1 MPVEKDNTLLL
12 INSLP
17 LAVAVLHVNDQQY
30 VCLSLCNR
38 EFIKL
43 WSLDTNYLDK
53 NPSLTSFLENLRDNR
68 LLPEQADF
76 KKFRNHINK
85 LAILDKKSSE
95 EWHLPDG
102 STLNIIISP
111 LYDAQK
117 LLIIEDLTP
126 QLKIE
131 RAFNEL
137 VKVHQM
143 TLDHLQEGIAVFG
156 SDGFL
161 KLHNSA
167 FKSIWEIPED
177 TISDTFHMVDFLDA
191 TRRILPVKKNW
202 PECKVKLSG
211 RLMGRKPGTKHIE
224 CNNGII
230 LEGSNIPILNGA
242 VLLRYIN
249 ISDSFK
255 LEHTLKLQAL
265 EMTARAELLAGE
277 SRLKSEFLTNL
288 SHEIR
293 TPLTTIRGFSELLA
307 ENYFGK
313 LNKRQQEYI
322 DTICNVSDALA
333 QLVNEVLDLS
343 AIEADLL
350 KCNIESFDLHN
361 NLIEILGLVKERVR
375 QKKLKLEFNCPI
387 DIGHVSADIKH
398 FKQCLLHLLS
408 NAITY
413 SGSGGKITI
422 FAKRS
427 SQGVLIDIRDTG
439 IGIPK
444 KDLERVFKAFERS
457 NLDNSIKEG
466 TGLGLTLVRAL
477 FELQGG
483 NIKIKSKLNQG
494 TSVSLFLPDINK
506 EN

>member
-43 WSLDTNYLDK
+43 WSLDANYLDK

-68 LLPEQADF
+68 FLPEQADF

-102 STLNIIISP
+102 STLNIMISP
-111 LYDAQK
+111 LDDAQK

-126 QLKIE
+126 RLRIE

-143 TLDHLQEGIAVFG
+143 TLDNLQEGIAVFG

-167 FKSIWEIPED
+167 FNSIWGIPED

-202 PECKVKLSG
+202 PECKAKLSG
-211 RLMGRKPGTKHIE
+211 RLMGRKPGTKQIE

-322 DTICNVSDALA
+322 DIICNVSDALA
-333 QLVNEVLDLS
+333 RLVNEVLDLS

-387 DIGHVSADIKH
+387 DIGHVNADIKH